1 MPHTWCVCSRDVG
14 CRYLLL
20 LLSLS
25 PGDWWMFFPSLRE
38 YERPE
43 LLLST
48 SCPLVWLC
56 MIVWT
61 VTLNHIRLSFSFPKL
76 LETLSACSLFTNLR
90 LFLTVPV
97 REKHLVCKEN
107 LKFWSIQGMIT
118 PGWNYIYMMSSISTC
133 ILWLFLC
140 QIIIKKKGILMTF
153 LCIFP
158 NNMLFTETHKHATIF
173 WPSLLSF
180 DDQGTLGSL
189 LAGT

>member
-20 LLSLS
+20 LLSSS
-25 PGDWWMFFPSLRE
+25 PGAWWMFFPSLRE

-61 VTLNHIRLSFSFPKL
+61 VTLNHLRLSFPFLKL

-97 REKHLVCKEN
+97 GEKHLVCKEN
-107 LKFWSIQGMIT
+107 LQFCERPRDDHTWMKPHLHDVFHK
-118 PGWNYIYMMSSISTC
+118 YMYTLIVS
-133 ILWLFLC
+133 LPNHY
-140 QIIIKKKGILMTF
+140 KKEGNFNDIPMY
-153 LCIFP
+153 FP
-158 NNMLFTETHKHATIF
+158 K
-173 WPSLLSF
+173 
-180 DDQGTLGSL
+180 
-189 LAGT
+189 